1 MVWQASSGCRSP
13 SSDWE
18 HYDRQ
23 GCLEF
28 LIVGARAVQVGT
40 AHFIHPH
47 AAIDILEGI
56 EDYLEQHQFD
66 DINQLIGT
74 LKTGGETC

>member
-1 MVWQASSGCRSP
+1 
-13 SSDWE
+13 
-18 HYDRQ
+18 
-23 GCLEF
+23 
-28 LIVGARAVQVGT
+28 VGARAVQVGT